1 MEVTKFDA
9 LEETAAEMKLKQL
22 LWSCIDEWD
31 AMIHEWTAASFE
43 SLDVEHLTAQT
54 MKYAK
59 AVNQLEKGL
68 PPNGLVPQLKERV
81 ESLREKVTYHCLY
94 TVVSL
99 SLIDLKCKEC

>member
-22 LWSCIDEWD
+22 LWSSIDEWD
-31 AMIHEWTAASFE
+31 AMINEWTEASFE

-81 ESLREKVTYHCLY
+81 ESLREKVNCHSAIIHAAL
-94 TVVSL
+94 
-99 SLIDLKCKEC
+99 